1 MPSNFVA
8 RGPEAYDSYM
18 GRWSKRLAS
27 NFLDYTGL
35 IDGGAVLDVG
45 CGTGSLTFEIAAR
58 RKAASIDALDY
69 ESEFV
74 DALITRA
81 RAASINVRHGDA
93 TALPYDSAQFD
104 MALSLLVL
112 HFVPDA
118 LKAISEMV
126 RVVKPSGVVAAAVW
140 DNFGGM
146 PSRRM
151 VWDTIAAVH
160 PPAEQRRSDVLNR
173 PMTRPGEL
181 QTAFQ
186 QAGLSDVAAT
196 LLTIRMDFES
206 FEDFWIPAVFGEGT
220 HSEFLDGL
228 PGPTRRRIQSGVR
241 RAYLSGLPDGPR
253 SFASSA
259 WAVRGVVKLPGT
271 ERTDLSRAQP
281 GLATER
287 ASA

>member
-8 RGPEAYDSYM
+8 RGPEAYNAYM

-27 NFLDYTGL
+27 SFLDFTGL
-35 IDGGAVLDVG
+35 IEGGAVLDVG

-69 ESEFV
+69 ESEFL
-74 DALITRA
+74 DALNSRQG
-81 RAASINVRHGDA
+81 AASINVRQGDA
-93 TALPYDSAQFD
+93 MALPYPPAQFD

-118 LKAISEMV
+118 DGALSEMV
-126 RVVKPSGVVAAAVW
+126 RVVKTGGIVAAAVW

-151 VWDTIAAVH
+151 FWDTIAAIH
-160 PPAEQRRSDVLNR
+160 PPAEQRRSSVMIR
-173 PMTRPGEL
+173 PMTRPNEL
-181 QTAFQ
+181 QAAFE
-186 QAGLSDVAAT
+186 QAGLSEIAAT

-206 FEDFWIPAVFGEGT
+206 FEDFWTPVVFGEGT
-220 HSEFLDGL
+220 HSEFLGGL
-228 PGPTRRRIQSGVR
+228 PERTQRRIQSGVR
-241 RAYLSGLPDGPR
+241 AAYLAGLPDGPR

-259 WAVRGVVKLPGT
+259 WAVRGKVMPDTPRCGSPVRP
-271 ERTDLSRAQP
+271 RNP
-281 GLATER
+281 
-287 ASA
+287 